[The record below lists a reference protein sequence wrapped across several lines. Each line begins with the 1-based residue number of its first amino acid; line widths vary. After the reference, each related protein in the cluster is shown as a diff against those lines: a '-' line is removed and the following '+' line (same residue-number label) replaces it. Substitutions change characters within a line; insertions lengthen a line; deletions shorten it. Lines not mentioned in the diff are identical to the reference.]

1 VHQHFLQLSRFPER
15 SRQATGRHCVQLGWG
30 VQKPDPNVP
39 VGMTPKQWKDSQ
51 YQASLS
57 MLTFLGLQNYH
68 QNLKRGLL
76 TDNTI
81 MLWNDSVLQE
91 IKIPPGPRC
100 VCHVAMRCAQPLP
113 CAVFVECAS
122 EWFVTVATP
131 AYSQHIGLL
140 YTAMQL
146 HAMNVCNNTVLFIL
160 SAC

>member
-1 VHQHFLQLSRFPER
+1 M
-15 SRQATGRHCVQLGWG
+15 QLGWG
-30 VQKPDPNVP
+30 VQKPDPNIP
-39 VGMTPKQWKDSQ
+39 AGMTQKQWKDSQ

-100 VCHVAMRCAQPLP
+100 APVVP
-113 CAVFVECAS
+113 CTAVSIF
-122 EWFVTVATP
+122 
-131 AYSQHIGLL
+131 G
-140 YTAMQL
+140 TAMP
-146 HAMNVCNNTVLFIL
+146 C
-160 SAC
+160 